1 VAGALG
7 VARMGEQ
14 GHYRPPRWRSGGE
27 VPLEALEA
35 AFGAAPEGVSNGG
48 KPSGNGAHATGPE
61 TSTRA
66 AQPETGTRTTVP
78 DAGPHTTEPNAGPR
92 SAEPGTSA
100 REPGTDRTGQSWPA
114 VAATTMRLW
123 LRRRKG
129 TLGAMFRHRWAIAL
143 AVLAA
148 AALVVSALT
157 LVFPRYAST
166 APGAGQDP
174 TAAAAGQA
182 AAWVAHQISRDAV
195 VGCDP
200 GMCRALQA
208 RGFPAASL
216 LTLRPGAA
224 DLRLCDVIVATQAV
238 RMMMGSGAEQQD
250 APTVLAGF
258 GSGTA
263 RTDVR
268 AVAPHGAA
276 AYLAALAADWAAR
289 RMAAAQLL
297 GSPRIHATG
306 AVRAELLSGRVDSR
320 LLITLAALSVS
331 QPVKVVAFG
340 GAAPD
345 AAAGVPLREM
355 EVSPAGSPAPAAA
368 GLGRIRSMV
377 LAQHAVFLPSQVALV
392 RLAGGGAA
400 LRIEF
405 GAPSPLGLLIGR
417 PVTQ

>member
-1 VAGALG
+1 
-7 VARMGEQ
+7 MGEQ
-14 GHYRPPRWRSGGE
+14 GHYRPPRWQSGGE

-48 KPSGNGAHATGPE
+48 KPSGNGARATEPE

-66 AQPETGTRTTVP
+66 
-78 DAGPHTTEPNAGPR
+78 TEPEASTR
-92 SAEPGTSA
+92 ATEPEAST
-100 REPGTDRTGQSWPA
+100 REPGTDRPGQSWPA
-114 VAATTMRLW
+114 VAATTIRLW
-123 LRRRKG
+123 ARRRKG
-129 TLGAMFRHRWAIAL
+129 ALGVLFRHRWPIAL
-143 AVLAA
+143 AVLAV

-157 LVFPRYAST
+157 LAFPRYAST

-174 TAAAAGQA
+174 TAAATGQA

-200 GMCRALQA
+200 GMCRALQEQ
-208 RGFPAASL
+208 GFPAASL

-224 DLRLCDVIVATQAV
+224 GLRLCDVIVATQAV
-238 RMMMGSGAEQQD
+238 RMMLGSRAAQQD

-276 AYLAALAADWAAR
+276 AYHAALAADWGAR
-289 RMAAAQLL
+289 RKAAAQLL
-297 GSPRIHATG
+297 SSPRIHATG
-306 AVRAELLSGRVDSR
+306 AARAELLSGQVDSR

-340 GAAPD
+340 GAAPG
-345 AAAGVPLREM
+345 AAAGVPLRDM
-355 EVSPAGSPAPAAA
+355 EVSPAGSPAPGAA